1 MRVEEVYRPGALMC
15 NATDPLSAVAREMTS
30 KHVGALAVL
39 DGNIII
45 GIVSERDI
53 VRAAAEGVDTA
64 HARAGTFASTDVQTA
79 RFAEDTTDVARRML
93 DAGIRHLPVVQDHTV
108 VGMIAMRDLL
118 AIEAW
123 L

>member
-1 MRVEEVYRPGALMC
+1 MRIEEVYRPGALMC
-15 NATDPLSAVAREMTS
+15 NATDLLSTVARTMTS

-39 DGNIII
+39 DGNIIV

-53 VRAAAEGVDTA
+53 VRAVAEGVDTA
-64 HARAGTFASTDVQTA
+64 QAKAGTFATTDVQTA
-79 RFAEDTTDVARRML
+79 KVAEDTTDVARRML

-108 VGMIAMRDLL
+108 VGMISMRDLL